1 MIRDGRSNDEIAD
14 FIANQSIAI
23 ENITSRKSTGL
34 YAFIRGLYI
43 DETGRIP
50 APDYKP
56 TESNWYIGARANIG
70 RAAIIDAHS
79 SKAMVTIAKIL
90 CDAKSV
96 VAMNLSL
103 ESLQAITEET
113 AVSNK
118 SDMEIILDRK
128 YQVIAHSDKSEL
140 GKNYLAAS
148 GTFGSAL
155 VNALRSNDGSYF
167 AFSFDGEDY
176 IAYKVPVANGWL
188 SLSAFNATSSFRRLK
203 NLLIFTVITS
213 ILVVSILSI
222 ILWYSIKKSRIARE
236 MQLNEKAER
245 AAAANEAKT
254 AFLSNMSHEIRT
266 PINAVFGINEMIL
279 RESSEKNIL
288 EYSENI
294 NAAGKTLLG
303 IINDIL
309 DFSKIEAG
317 KLEIIEADYNLS
329 SLIND
334 LVSMIQTRADSKGLM
349 LKLDFEVNMP
359 KILNSDEV
367 RIKQALTNILM
378 NAVKY
383 T

>member
-1 MIRDGRSNDEIAD
+1 
-14 FIANQSIAI
+14 
-23 ENITSRKSTGL
+23 
-34 YAFIRGLYI
+34 
-43 DETGRIP
+43 
-50 APDYKP
+50 
-56 TESNWYIGARANIG
+56 
-70 RAAIIDAHS
+70 
-79 SKAMVTIAKIL
+79 
-90 CDAKSV
+90 
-96 VAMNLSL
+96 
-103 ESLQAITEET
+103 
-113 AVSNK
+113 
-118 SDMEIILDRK
+118 
-128 YQVIAHSDKSEL
+128 
-140 GKNYLAAS
+140 
-148 GTFGSAL
+148 
-155 VNALRSNDGSYF
+155 
-167 AFSFDGEDY
+167 
-176 IAYKVPVANGWL
+176 
-188 SLSAFNATSSFRRLK
+188 
-203 NLLIFTVITS
+203 
-213 ILVVSILSI
+213 
-222 ILWYSIKKSRIARE
+222 

>member
-1 MIRDGRSNDEIAD
+1 M
-14 FIANQSIAI
+14 
-23 ENITSRKSTGL
+23 
-34 YAFIRGLYI
+34 
-43 DETGRIP
+43 
-50 APDYKP
+50 
-56 TESNWYIGARANIG
+56 
-70 RAAIIDAHS
+70 
-79 SKAMVTIAKIL
+79 
-90 CDAKSV
+90 
-96 VAMNLSL
+96 
-103 ESLQAITEET
+103 
-113 AVSNK
+113 
-118 SDMEIILDRK
+118 
-128 YQVIAHSDKSEL
+128 
-140 GKNYLAAS
+140 
-148 GTFGSAL
+148 
-155 VNALRSNDGSYF
+155 
-167 AFSFDGEDY
+167 
-176 IAYKVPVANGWL
+176 PVANGWL

-266 PINAVFGINEMIL
+266 PINAVLGINEMIL

>member
-1 MIRDGRSNDEIAD
+1 M
-14 FIANQSIAI
+14 
-23 ENITSRKSTGL
+23 
-34 YAFIRGLYI
+34 
-43 DETGRIP
+43 
-50 APDYKP
+50 
-56 TESNWYIGARANIG
+56 
-70 RAAIIDAHS
+70 
-79 SKAMVTIAKIL
+79 
-90 CDAKSV
+90 
-96 VAMNLSL
+96 
-103 ESLQAITEET
+103 
-113 AVSNK
+113 
-118 SDMEIILDRK
+118 
-128 YQVIAHSDKSEL
+128 
-140 GKNYLAAS
+140 
-148 GTFGSAL
+148 
-155 VNALRSNDGSYF
+155 
-167 AFSFDGEDY
+167 
-176 IAYKVPVANGWL
+176 
-188 SLSAFNATSSFRRLK
+188 
-203 NLLIFTVITS
+203 LIFTVITS

-266 PINAVFGINEMIL
+266 PINAVLGINEMIL

-317 KLEIIEADYNLS
+317 KLEIIEADYDLS

>member
-1 MIRDGRSNDEIAD
+1 M
-14 FIANQSIAI
+14 
-23 ENITSRKSTGL
+23 
-34 YAFIRGLYI
+34 
-43 DETGRIP
+43 
-50 APDYKP
+50 
-56 TESNWYIGARANIG
+56 
-70 RAAIIDAHS
+70 
-79 SKAMVTIAKIL
+79 
-90 CDAKSV
+90 
-96 VAMNLSL
+96 
-103 ESLQAITEET
+103 
-113 AVSNK
+113 
-118 SDMEIILDRK
+118 
-128 YQVIAHSDKSEL
+128 
-140 GKNYLAAS
+140 
-148 GTFGSAL
+148 
-155 VNALRSNDGSYF
+155 
-167 AFSFDGEDY
+167 
-176 IAYKVPVANGWL
+176 PVANGWL

-317 KLEIIEADYNLS
+317 KLEIIEADYDLS

>member
-1 MIRDGRSNDEIAD
+1 M
-14 FIANQSIAI
+14 
-23 ENITSRKSTGL
+23 
-34 YAFIRGLYI
+34 
-43 DETGRIP
+43 
-50 APDYKP
+50 
-56 TESNWYIGARANIG
+56 
-70 RAAIIDAHS
+70 
-79 SKAMVTIAKIL
+79 
-90 CDAKSV
+90 
-96 VAMNLSL
+96 
-103 ESLQAITEET
+103 
-113 AVSNK
+113 
-118 SDMEIILDRK
+118 
-128 YQVIAHSDKSEL
+128 
-140 GKNYLAAS
+140 
-148 GTFGSAL
+148 
-155 VNALRSNDGSYF
+155 
-167 AFSFDGEDY
+167 
-176 IAYKVPVANGWL
+176 
-188 SLSAFNATSSFRRLK
+188 
-203 NLLIFTVITS
+203 LIFTVITS

-334 LVSMIQTRADSKGLM
+334 LVNMIQTRADSKGLM

>member
-1 MIRDGRSNDEIAD
+1 M
-14 FIANQSIAI
+14 
-23 ENITSRKSTGL
+23 
-34 YAFIRGLYI
+34 
-43 DETGRIP
+43 
-50 APDYKP
+50 
-56 TESNWYIGARANIG
+56 
-70 RAAIIDAHS
+70 
-79 SKAMVTIAKIL
+79 
-90 CDAKSV
+90 
-96 VAMNLSL
+96 
-103 ESLQAITEET
+103 
-113 AVSNK
+113 
-118 SDMEIILDRK
+118 
-128 YQVIAHSDKSEL
+128 
-140 GKNYLAAS
+140 
-148 GTFGSAL
+148 
-155 VNALRSNDGSYF
+155 
-167 AFSFDGEDY
+167 
-176 IAYKVPVANGWL
+176 PVANGWL

-266 PINAVFGINEMIL
+266 PINAVLGMNEMIL

-349 LKLDFEVNMP
+349 LKLDFDVNMP

>member
-1 MIRDGRSNDEIAD
+1 
-14 FIANQSIAI
+14 
-23 ENITSRKSTGL
+23 
-34 YAFIRGLYI
+34 
-43 DETGRIP
+43 
-50 APDYKP
+50 
-56 TESNWYIGARANIG
+56 
-70 RAAIIDAHS
+70 
-79 SKAMVTIAKIL
+79 
-90 CDAKSV
+90 
-96 VAMNLSL
+96 
-103 ESLQAITEET
+103 
-113 AVSNK
+113 
-118 SDMEIILDRK
+118 
-128 YQVIAHSDKSEL
+128 
-140 GKNYLAAS
+140 
-148 GTFGSAL
+148 
-155 VNALRSNDGSYF
+155 
-167 AFSFDGEDY
+167 
-176 IAYKVPVANGWL
+176 
-188 SLSAFNATSSFRRLK
+188 
-203 NLLIFTVITS
+203 
-213 ILVVSILSI
+213 
-222 ILWYSIKKSRIARE
+222 

-266 PINAVFGINEMIL
+266 PINAVLGMNEMIL

-349 LKLDFEVNMP
+349 LKLDFDVNMP

>member
-1 MIRDGRSNDEIAD
+1 
-14 FIANQSIAI
+14 
-23 ENITSRKSTGL
+23 
-34 YAFIRGLYI
+34 
-43 DETGRIP
+43 
-50 APDYKP
+50 
-56 TESNWYIGARANIG
+56 
-70 RAAIIDAHS
+70 
-79 SKAMVTIAKIL
+79 
-90 CDAKSV
+90 
-96 VAMNLSL
+96 
-103 ESLQAITEET
+103 
-113 AVSNK
+113 
-118 SDMEIILDRK
+118 
-128 YQVIAHSDKSEL
+128 
-140 GKNYLAAS
+140 
-148 GTFGSAL
+148 
-155 VNALRSNDGSYF
+155 
-167 AFSFDGEDY
+167 
-176 IAYKVPVANGWL
+176 
-188 SLSAFNATSSFRRLK
+188 
-203 NLLIFTVITS
+203 
-213 ILVVSILSI
+213 
-222 ILWYSIKKSRIARE
+222 

-266 PINAVFGINEMIL
+266 PINAVLGINEMIL

>member
-1 MIRDGRSNDEIAD
+1 M
-14 FIANQSIAI
+14 
-23 ENITSRKSTGL
+23 
-34 YAFIRGLYI
+34 
-43 DETGRIP
+43 
-50 APDYKP
+50 
-56 TESNWYIGARANIG
+56 
-70 RAAIIDAHS
+70 
-79 SKAMVTIAKIL
+79 
-90 CDAKSV
+90 
-96 VAMNLSL
+96 
-103 ESLQAITEET
+103 
-113 AVSNK
+113 
-118 SDMEIILDRK
+118 
-128 YQVIAHSDKSEL
+128 
-140 GKNYLAAS
+140 
-148 GTFGSAL
+148 
-155 VNALRSNDGSYF
+155 
-167 AFSFDGEDY
+167 
-176 IAYKVPVANGWL
+176 PVANGWL

-266 PINAVFGINEMIL
+266 PINAVLGMNEMIL

>member
-1 MIRDGRSNDEIAD
+1 M
-14 FIANQSIAI
+14 
-23 ENITSRKSTGL
+23 
-34 YAFIRGLYI
+34 
-43 DETGRIP
+43 
-50 APDYKP
+50 
-56 TESNWYIGARANIG
+56 
-70 RAAIIDAHS
+70 
-79 SKAMVTIAKIL
+79 
-90 CDAKSV
+90 
-96 VAMNLSL
+96 
-103 ESLQAITEET
+103 
-113 AVSNK
+113 
-118 SDMEIILDRK
+118 
-128 YQVIAHSDKSEL
+128 
-140 GKNYLAAS
+140 
-148 GTFGSAL
+148 
-155 VNALRSNDGSYF
+155 
-167 AFSFDGEDY
+167 
-176 IAYKVPVANGWL
+176 
-188 SLSAFNATSSFRRLK
+188 
-203 NLLIFTVITS
+203 LIFTVITS

-317 KLEIIEADYNLS
+317 KLEIIEADYDLS

>member
-1 MIRDGRSNDEIAD
+1 M
-14 FIANQSIAI
+14 
-23 ENITSRKSTGL
+23 
-34 YAFIRGLYI
+34 
-43 DETGRIP
+43 
-50 APDYKP
+50 
-56 TESNWYIGARANIG
+56 
-70 RAAIIDAHS
+70 
-79 SKAMVTIAKIL
+79 
-90 CDAKSV
+90 
-96 VAMNLSL
+96 
-103 ESLQAITEET
+103 
-113 AVSNK
+113 
-118 SDMEIILDRK
+118 
-128 YQVIAHSDKSEL
+128 
-140 GKNYLAAS
+140 
-148 GTFGSAL
+148 
-155 VNALRSNDGSYF
+155 
-167 AFSFDGEDY
+167 
-176 IAYKVPVANGWL
+176 
-188 SLSAFNATSSFRRLK
+188 
-203 NLLIFTVITS
+203 LIFTVITS

>member
-1 MIRDGRSNDEIAD
+1 M
-14 FIANQSIAI
+14 
-23 ENITSRKSTGL
+23 
-34 YAFIRGLYI
+34 
-43 DETGRIP
+43 
-50 APDYKP
+50 
-56 TESNWYIGARANIG
+56 
-70 RAAIIDAHS
+70 
-79 SKAMVTIAKIL
+79 
-90 CDAKSV
+90 
-96 VAMNLSL
+96 
-103 ESLQAITEET
+103 
-113 AVSNK
+113 
-118 SDMEIILDRK
+118 
-128 YQVIAHSDKSEL
+128 
-140 GKNYLAAS
+140 
-148 GTFGSAL
+148 
-155 VNALRSNDGSYF
+155 
-167 AFSFDGEDY
+167 
-176 IAYKVPVANGWL
+176 PVANGWL

>member
-1 MIRDGRSNDEIAD
+1 M
-14 FIANQSIAI
+14 
-23 ENITSRKSTGL
+23 
-34 YAFIRGLYI
+34 
-43 DETGRIP
+43 
-50 APDYKP
+50 
-56 TESNWYIGARANIG
+56 YIGARTNIG
-70 RAAIIDAHS
+70 RVAIIDAHI
-79 SKAMVTIAKIL
+79 SKAMVTIDKIL
-90 CDAKSV
+90 CDAKRV
-96 VAMNLSL
+96 AAMNLSL
-103 ESLQAITEET
+103 DSLQTIKEET

-266 PINAVFGINEMIL
+266 PINAVLGINEMIL

>member
-1 MIRDGRSNDEIAD
+1 M
-14 FIANQSIAI
+14 
-23 ENITSRKSTGL
+23 
-34 YAFIRGLYI
+34 
-43 DETGRIP
+43 
-50 APDYKP
+50 
-56 TESNWYIGARANIG
+56 
-70 RAAIIDAHS
+70 
-79 SKAMVTIAKIL
+79 
-90 CDAKSV
+90 
-96 VAMNLSL
+96 
-103 ESLQAITEET
+103 
-113 AVSNK
+113 
-118 SDMEIILDRK
+118 
-128 YQVIAHSDKSEL
+128 
-140 GKNYLAAS
+140 
-148 GTFGSAL
+148 
-155 VNALRSNDGSYF
+155 
-167 AFSFDGEDY
+167 
-176 IAYKVPVANGWL
+176 
-188 SLSAFNATSSFRRLK
+188 
-203 NLLIFTVITS
+203 LIFTVITS

-266 PINAVFGINEMIL
+266 PINAVLGINEMIL